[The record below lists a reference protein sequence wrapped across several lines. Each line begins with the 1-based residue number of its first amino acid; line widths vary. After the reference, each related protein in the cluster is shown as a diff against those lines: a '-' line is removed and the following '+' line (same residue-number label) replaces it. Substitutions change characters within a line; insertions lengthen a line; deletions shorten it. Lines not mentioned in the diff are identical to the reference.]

1 MPSQKRAA
9 LLPELLAARNA
20 GTPASPESA
29 AKPVK
34 KQPIALNGKALDG
47 KPSTK
52 KEPKAPRR
60 DVRKSKRARR
70 KAALNE
76 TTTANQSTHGIFF
89 RKGAATSADFRPWYW
104 RY

>member
-1 MPSQKRAA
+1 MPNQKRAA

-20 GTPASPESA
+20 GTSASPESA

-34 KQPIALNGKALDG
+34 KQPIALNGK
-47 KPSTK
+47 PSIT

-60 DVRKSKRARR
+60 EAARKAKRARR

-76 TTTANQSTHGIFF
+76 TTTVNQSTHGIFF